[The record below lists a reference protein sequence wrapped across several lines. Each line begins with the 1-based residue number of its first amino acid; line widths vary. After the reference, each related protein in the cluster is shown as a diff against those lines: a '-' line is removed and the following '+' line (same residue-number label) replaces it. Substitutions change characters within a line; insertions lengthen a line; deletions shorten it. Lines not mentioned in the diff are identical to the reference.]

1 MTATETPSEK
11 ERQEEAALD
20 ATWEEN
26 CLTVIRRLW
35 QELNPK
41 DTNKYSSLTVPDEL
55 EHYFALMRGEILLDL
70 DSSRLKP
77 ATKKKLKRQLE
88 LFSKIVHFLARK
100 CSKAS

>member
-1 MTATETPSEK
+1 MTATAIASEK

-20 ATWEEN
+20 ATWEQN
-26 CLTVIRRLW
+26 SLTVIRKLW
-35 QELNPK
+35 QGLNPK
-41 DTNKYSSLTVPDEL
+41 DSNKYSSLTVPEEL
-55 EHYFALMRGEILLDL
+55 EHYFALTRSDMLLDL
-70 DSSRLKP
+70 ESSKLKP